1 MNTLST
7 LPPAAPALLGQLA
20 LFALV
25 SSITPG
31 PNTAMLAASGLSF
44 GLRRTVPHLLGVSL
58 GFTFMLVVVGLG
70 LGAVFAREPVLY
82 QALKYAGAAYL
93 LFLAWKI
100 ALSGP
105 MKEGGTRGRP
115 ISFLQAVLFQ
125 WVNPKAWVMAVG
137 IIATYT
143 PRQDFFGNLLIAAV
157 VCCLVNLP
165 SVGLWA
171 LFGSTLRHWLHRP
184 AIVRGFNVTMALL
197 LVASLYP
204 VAGEL
209 AGY

>member
-1 MNTLST
+1 MNTLSS
-7 LPPAAPALLGQLA
+7 LPLASPALLGPLA

-31 PNTAMLAASGLSF
+31 PNNAMLAASGLSF